1 MGIRL
6 LKRIF
11 CCVCAAMLLLLFIPA
26 ETAFAEDKYPIVY
39 GDVPDGGEI
48 CATLITEEEDY
59 TVEPGESLWK
69 IAEKL
74 WGDGNGYVELA
85 DDNKDLISDPDMIYP
100 GMTLK
105 VLRRGNIITKESRA
119 AYMQAGEYLVNTP
132 YGWTVGISQSGDAW
146 ANFTW
151 SGDSDGVIA
160 CLIRDKEK
168 ETSKTVQD
176 FEECIRKI
184 TAYAEKNYPK
194 QVSELEFEHY
204 RTENQDGA
212 LGEMYLY
219 SYDWHISPEYPDLIC
234 KICVGLK
241 LTDHIQA
248 EFVGYAFNDDIQSSV
263 RYVTATFEEL
273 YDPES
278 GEEFTVNN
286 SNMDIQPQV
295 EWEIPGMFNSFAYV
309 DEFFGSLLEAVT
321 GSTEDDSSA
330 DKWTNG
336 YRIEG
341 R

>member
-85 DDNKDLISDPDMIYP
+85 DDNKDLISDPDIIYP

-105 VLRRGNIITKESRA
+105 VLRKGNIITKETRGSFMRE
-119 AYMQAGEYLVNTP
+119 GEYLMDTP

-146 ANFTW
+146 ANFTL

-168 ETSKTVQD
+168 ESPKTVQD
-176 FEECIRKI
+176 FEECVRKI

-234 KICVGLK
+234 KVCVGLK

-263 RYVTATFEEL
+263 RYVTATFEER

-321 GSTEDDSSA
+321 GSTEDDSTA